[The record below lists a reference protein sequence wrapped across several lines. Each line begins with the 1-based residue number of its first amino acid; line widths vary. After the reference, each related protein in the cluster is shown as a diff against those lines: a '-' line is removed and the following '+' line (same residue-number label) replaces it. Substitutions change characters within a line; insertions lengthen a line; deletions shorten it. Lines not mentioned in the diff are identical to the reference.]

1 MYSVCS
7 SGLTCSCFGYFEL
20 SSGRRSA
27 GIVSVLATQS
37 DWPFSTCVTSAWT
50 LRPKRCSMTSGRPAG
65 CASFDHSLKKGLRS
79 TFIAVVGLYSVHL
92 YGPVPGG
99 GMSTCLVGVS
109 AGRMKANG
117 SASCWRNSGSPFE
130 RWNVTWL
137 PLTTIPFDRSQLF
150 GVLTHASPPAMTL
163 YHVPAF
169 GLSPILNRRSK
180 VAFTSA
186 PVTVLPFENLIP
198 SRRVNVYVLPLSVGV
213 GTSVARSATIFVP
226 SAPAVSGGLFAVE
239 VDNDPP
245 PLPLVVFDEPPQAAT
260 SAAIA
265 TTIAASKVER

>member
-7 SGLTCSCFGYFEL
+7 SGLTCSCFGYLEL
-20 SSGRRSA
+20 SSGSRSA

-65 CASFDHSLKKGLRS
+65 WASFDHSLKKGLRS

-137 PLTTIPFDRSQLF
+137 PLTTMPFDRSQLF

-163 YHVPAF
+163 YHLPAL
-169 GLSPILNRRSK
+169 GLSPILTGRRK
-180 VAFTSA
+180 SA
-186 PVTVLPFENLIP
+186 SPPRRVPALRFENW
-198 SRRVNVYVLPLSVGV
+198 SRRGGLKFSVLPLSV
-213 GTSVARSATIFVP
+213 AWAPRSRDRRR
-226 SAPAVSGGLFAVE
+226 SS
-239 VDNDPP
+239 
-245 PLPLVVFDEPPQAAT
+245 
-260 SAAIA
+260 S
-265 TTIAASKVER
+265 